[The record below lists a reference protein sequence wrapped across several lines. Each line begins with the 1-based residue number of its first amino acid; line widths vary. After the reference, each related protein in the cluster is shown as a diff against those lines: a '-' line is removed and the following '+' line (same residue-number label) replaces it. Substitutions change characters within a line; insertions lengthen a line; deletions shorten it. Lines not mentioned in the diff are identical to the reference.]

1 MSESKVDYNYSSD
14 MNLFD
19 VDKKQEPVV
28 CLGMEFPSEEE
39 RRAYFLEELRKK
51 LKDPEFRAIEG
62 FPIAEDEAIL
72 ELSDPPYYCACP
84 NPWIADLVAEWE
96 REKPAKP
103 EEWLYKREPFAADV
117 SEGKNHPIYNAHSY
131 HTKVPHRAIMRYILH
146 YTEPGDLVFDG
157 FCGTGMTGVAAQLCG
172 DKNEVEALDYKVGAD
187 GTIFRKE
194 INEFGR
200 GVDVA
205 FSKLGSRKAVL
216 NDLSPAA
223 SFIAYNYNSPVD
235 VQKFKQEAE
244 AILEAVEKEC
254 GWMYE
259 TRGPN
264 GEKAKIN
271 YTVWS
276 DVFVC
281 PECGNEVVF
290 YNEAVNKENSEVNK
304 QFPCSH
310 CNTLLTKRNMKRAT
324 VTSYDSA
331 LKQTV
336 TTSKQVP
343 VLINYSVGKKRGE
356 KNPDEYD
363 LALIKKIDE
372 MEIPYWYPI
381 DELPDG
387 YNTKQPKV
395 SHNYCHVHQ
404 FYTKRNMHVM
414 AFMTNLAKQKSPQ
427 CRFLIQYGLLGFSKL
442 ARYAP
447 NHYSQVNR
455 YLSGTLY
462 IGSQQVEISPWYIFP
477 NKIVRLVSS
486 EMINFPKTTNLS
498 IITVGDAAKLNA
510 EDASCDYLFLD
521 PPFGANLNY
530 SELSFIW
537 EAWLK
542 VITNNKEEAIENS
555 SQGKGINEYRAL
567 MRACFAEAYRVLK
580 PGRWMTV
587 EFSNTDSAVWNS
599 IQTSLSEVGF
609 IVANVSALDKQQG
622 SFKAV
627 TTTKAVKQDLVISLY
642 KPDETFEQQITHAV
656 GEDQVWT
663 FVRKHLS
670 YLPLVKKQGES
681 IITVP
686 ERDPRIIYDRVVA
699 YFVGHNML
707 LPISSGDF
715 LASMSQRFV
724 ERDGLYYL
732 SDQVLEYDKL
742 RSKLQLRLSEEAME
756 LFVHDEAS
764 AVSWIR
770 YQLKQKPMT
779 LGELTPLFM
788 HELNGWDKN
797 EKRLELSEIL
807 SQNFL
812 RYEGNEEVP
821 PAIHSYLSTNFK
833 ELRNLSKMDVALQAK
848 AKGRW
853 YIPDPNRERDLE
865 RLRERALL
873 KEFEVYRASKG
884 KLKEFRIEAIRAGF
898 KKAWQEK
905 DYQLIKTIS
914 ERMPSAIV
922 EEDEKLLLWYNGAMT
937 RLGY

>member
-1 MSESKVDYNYSSD
+1 MSENKVDFNYSSN

-19 VDKKQEPVV
+19 VDRKQDPVF
-28 CLGMEFPSEEE
+28 CLGMEFPSEKE
-39 RRAYFLEELRKK
+39 RMAYFLEELRKK

-62 FPIAEDEAIL
+62 FPIAEDQAIL
-72 ELSDPPYYCACP
+72 DLSDPPYYCACP

-96 REKPAKP
+96 QDKTAKP
-103 EEWLYKREPFAADV
+103 EEWLYKREPFATDV

-146 YTEPGDLVFDG
+146 YTEPGDIVFDG

-172 DKNEVEALDYKVGAD
+172 DKNEVEALGYKVGAD

-194 INEFGR
+194 LNEFGR
-200 GVDVA
+200 EVDIA

-223 SFIAYNYNSPVD
+223 SFIAYNFNSPVD

-244 AILEAVEKEC
+244 AILESVEKEC

-259 TRGPN
+259 TRSPR
-264 GEKAKIN
+264 GEKARIN
-271 YTVWS
+271 YIVWS
-276 DVFVC
+276 DVFIC
-281 PECGNEVVF
+281 PDCGNEIIF
-290 YNEAVNKENSEVNK
+290 YNEAVDKENGIVLKEFSC
-304 QFPCSH
+304 PH
-310 CNTLLTKRNMKRAT
+310 CGALLSKDNMNRAT

-331 LKQTV
+331 LKQTM
-336 TTSKQVP
+336 TTAKQVP

-356 KNPDEYD
+356 KIPDEFDYTI
-363 LALIKKIDE
+363 IKKIDE
-372 MEIPYWYPI
+372 MEIPYWYPTNRMI
-381 DELPDG
+381 EGREGRRNDPAG
-387 YNTKQPKV
+387 IT
-395 SHNYCHVHQ
+395 HVHH
-404 FYTKRNMHVM
+404 FYTKRNLVISVHLYNLIKNDKKLMI
-414 AFMTNLAKQKSPQ
+414 AFQSINPTLITKLVRFNLGHRGNGNLA
-427 CRFLIQYGLLGFSKL
+427 
-442 ARYAP
+442 
-447 NHYSQVNR
+447 
-455 YLSGTLY
+455 GTLY
-462 IGSQQVEISPWYIFP
+462 LPSIMAESNIIKSYRKKLGNFSNLYIYTASSQNVVSCQSSTSIDFPSCSMDYI
-477 NKIVRLVSS
+477 
-486 EMINFPKTTNLS
+486 
-498 IITVGDAAKLNA
+498 
-510 EDASCDYLFLD
+510 FLD
-521 PPFGANLNY
+521 PPFGSNLDY

-537 EAWLK
+537 ESWLK
-542 VITNNKEEAIENS
+542 IITNFKEEAIENT
-555 SQGKGINEYRAL
+555 SQGKGINEYRVL
-567 MRACFAEAYRVLK
+567 MRSCFAEAYRVLK

-609 IVANVSALDKQQG
+609 IVANVSALDKKQG

-627 TTTKAVKQDLVISLY
+627 TTTRAVKQDLVISLY
-642 KPDETFEQQITHAV
+642 KPDETFQQQINHAV
-656 GEDQVWT
+656 GDEQVWT

-681 IITVP
+681 TITVP

-715 LASMSQRFV
+715 LASISQRFV

-742 RSKLQLRLSEEAME
+742 KAKQQLKLSEEAIE

-764 AVSWIR
+764 AISWIR

-797 EKRLELSEIL
+797 EQRLELSELL

-812 RYEGNEEVP
+812 CYEANEEVP

-833 ELRNLSKMDVALQAK
+833 ELRNLSKTDAALQAK

-865 RLRERALL
+865 KLRERALL
-873 KEFEVYRASKG
+873 KEFEVYRDSTG
-884 KLKEFRIEAIRAGF
+884 KLEEFRIEAIRAGF

>member
-1 MSESKVDYNYSSD
+1 MSENKVDFNYSSN

-19 VDKKQEPVV
+19 VDKKQESVV
-28 CLGMEFPSEEE
+28 CLGMEFSSEEE
-39 RRAYFLEELRKK
+39 RMAYFLEELRKK

-62 FPIAEDEAIL
+62 FPIAEDQAIL
-72 ELSDPPYYCACP
+72 DISDPPYYCACP

-103 EEWLYKREPFAADV
+103 GEWLYKREPFAADV

-146 YTEPGDLVFDG
+146 YTEPGDIVFDG

-172 DKNEVEALDYKVGAD
+172 DKNEVEALGYKVGAD

-194 INEFGR
+194 TNEYGR
-200 GVDVA
+200 EVEVA

-235 VQKFKQEAE
+235 VKKFKQEAE
-244 AILEAVEKEC
+244 SILEAVEKEC

-290 YNEAVNKENSEVNK
+290 YNEAVNKENGKVLDE
-304 QFPCSH
+304 FH
-310 CNTLLTKRNMKRAT
+310 CPHCRTLLTKRNMSRAT

-356 KNPDEYD
+356 KNPDVYD
-363 LALIKKIDE
+363 LTLIKKIEE
-372 MEIPYWYPI
+372 MEIPYWYPTNLMMNKGSNWG
-381 DELPDG
+381 DSWRAG
-387 YNTKQPKV
+387 YHSGIT
-395 SHNYCHVHQ
+395 HVHQ
-404 FYTKRNMHVM
+404 FYTKRNM
-414 AFMTNLAKQKSPQ
+414 TTLAKLRVYAKSPLAIFWLNSLDHGM
-427 CRFLIQYGLLGFSKL
+427 CKRVKYGF
-442 ARYAP
+442 
-447 NHYSQVNR
+447 YSFPMST
-455 YLSGTLY
+455 LTGTLY
-462 IGSQQVEISPWYIFP
+462 LPSVSRENSPLYFYSTRKDKIEKMFSEWISVYNCIST
-477 NKIVRLVSS
+477 NSS
-486 EMINFPKTTNLS
+486 T
-498 IITVGDAAKLNA
+498 KLYTQDN
-510 EDASCDYLFLD
+510 SFDYLFLD

-530 SELSFIW
+530 SELSFFW

-627 TTTKAVKQDLVISLY
+627 TTSKAVKQDLVISLY
-642 KPDETFEQQITHAV
+642 KPDETFEQQITHSV
-656 GEDQVWT
+656 GEEQVWT

-681 IITVP
+681 TITVP

-715 LASMSQRFV
+715 LASMPQRFV

-732 SDQVLEYDKL
+732 SDQVVEYDKL
-742 RSKLQLRLSEEAME
+742 KAKQQLKLPVEVME
-756 LFVHDEAS
+756 LFVHDEETAIR
-764 AVSWIR
+764 WIR
-770 YQLKQKPMT
+770 YQLQQKPMT

-797 EKRLELSEIL
+797 EQRLELSELL

-812 RYEGNEEVP
+812 CYEANEEVP

-833 ELRNLSKMDVALQAK
+833 ELRNLSKTDAALQAK

-873 KEFEVYRASKG
+873 KEFEVYRASTG

-914 ERMPSAIV
+914 ERMPNAIV

>member
-1 MSESKVDYNYSSD
+1 MSENKVDFNYSSN

-19 VDKKQEPVV
+19 VDNKQESVV
-28 CLGMEFPSEEE
+28 CLGMKFPSEEE
-39 RRAYFLEELRKK
+39 RRIYFLEELRKK

-62 FPIAEDEAIL
+62 FPIAEDDAIL
-72 ELSDPPYYCACP
+72 DLSDPPYYCACP

-96 REKPAKP
+96 RGKPAKP
-103 EEWLYKREPFAADV
+103 EDWMYKREPFAADV

-146 YTEPGDLVFDG
+146 YTEPGDIVFDG

-172 DKNEVEALDYKVGAD
+172 DKNEVEALGYRVGAD

-194 INEFGR
+194 LNEFGR
-200 GVDVA
+200 ETEVA

-244 AILEAVEKEC
+244 AILKTVEKEC

-259 TRGPN
+259 TKGPN

-276 DVFVC
+276 DVFIC

-290 YNEAVNKENSEVNK
+290 YNEAVNKENGKVLDE
-304 QFPCSH
+304 FPCPH
-310 CNTLLTKRNMKRAT
+310 CRTLLTKRNMSRAT

-336 TTSKQVP
+336 TASKQVP

-356 KNPDEYD
+356 KSPDEFD

-372 MEIPYWYPI
+372 MEIPYWYPTNLMMNKGANWG
-381 DELPDG
+381 DSWRAG
-387 YNTKQPKV
+387 YHSGIT
-395 SHNYCHVHQ
+395 HVHQ
-404 FYTKRNMHVM
+404 FYTKRNL
-414 AFMTNLAKQKSPQ
+414 AILAKLRVCARSPLAIFWLNSLDHGM
-427 CRFLIQYGLLGFSKL
+427 CKRVKYGF
-442 ARYAP
+442 
-447 NHYSQVNR
+447 YSFPMST
-455 YLSGTLY
+455 LTGTLY
-462 IGSQQVEISPWYIFP
+462 LPSVSRENSPLYFYSTRKDKIEKIFSEWVSIYNCIST
-477 NKIVRLVSS
+477 NSS
-486 EMINFPKTTNLS
+486 T
-498 IITVGDAAKLNA
+498 KLYTQDN
-510 EDASCDYLFLD
+510 SFDYLFLD

-530 SELSFIW
+530 SELSFFW

-542 VITNNKEEAIENS
+542 VVTNNKEEAIENS

-567 MRACFAEAYRVLK
+567 MRVCFAEAYRVLK

-627 TTTKAVKQDLVISLY
+627 TTSKAVKQDLVISLY
-642 KPDETFEQQITHAV
+642 KPDETFEQQITHSV
-656 GEDQVWT
+656 GEEQVWT

-681 IITVP
+681 TITVP

-742 RSKLQLRLSEEAME
+742 KAKQQLKLSEEAIE

-764 AVSWIR
+764 AISWIR

-788 HELNGWDKN
+788 HELSGWDKN
-797 EKRLELSEIL
+797 EQRLELSELL

-812 RYEGNEEVP
+812 CYEANEEVP

-865 RLRERALL
+865 KMRERALL
-873 KEFEVYRASKG
+873 KEFEVYRASTG

-905 DYQLIKTIS
+905 DYQLIRTIS

>member
-1 MSESKVDYNYSSD
+1 MSESKVDYHYGSSES
-14 MNLFD
+14 LFE
-19 VDKKQEPVV
+19 VDAHKEPVV
-28 CLGMEFPSEEE
+28 CLGIEFPSEEE
-39 RRAYFLEELRKK
+39 RRAYFLEELRTK
-51 LKDPEFRAIEG
+51 LKDPDFRAIEG

-96 REKPAKP
+96 KEKPAKP
-103 EEWLYKREPFAADV
+103 GEWLYKREPFAADV

-146 YTEPGDLVFDG
+146 YTEPGDIVFDG

-172 DKNEVEALDYKVGAD
+172 DKKEVEALGYKVGAD

-194 INEFGR
+194 TNEYGR
-200 GVDVA
+200 EVEVA

-235 VQKFKQEAE
+235 VKKFKQEAE

-259 TRGPN
+259 TIHTDGITRG
-264 GEKAKIN
+264 KIN

-276 DVFVC
+276 DVFIC

-290 YNEAVNKENSEVNK
+290 YNEAVNKENGKVLDAF
-304 QFPCSH
+304 QCPHCS
-310 CNTLLTKRNMKRAT
+310 TLLTKRNMSRAT

-336 TTSKQVP
+336 TSSKQVP

-356 KNPDEYD
+356 KSPDEFD
-363 LALIKKIDE
+363 IALIKKIEE
-372 MEIPYWYPI
+372 MEIPYWYPTNLMMNKGANWG
-381 DELPDG
+381 DSWRAG
-387 YNTKQPKV
+387 YHSGIT
-395 SHNYCHVHQ
+395 HVHQ
-404 FYTKRNMHVM
+404 FYTKRNI
-414 AFMTNLAKQKSPQ
+414 AILAKFRNLASSPLVKFWLNSLDHGL
-427 CRFLIQYGLLGFSKL
+427 CRRVKYGF
-442 ARYAP
+442 
-447 NHYSQVNR
+447 YSFPMST
-455 YLSGTLY
+455 LTGTLY
-462 IGSQQVEISPWYIFP
+462 LPSVSRENSPLYFYSTRKDKIEKIFSEWASVYNCIST
-477 NKIVRLVSS
+477 NSSTKLKIQDNS
-486 EMINFPKTTNLS
+486 F
-498 IITVGDAAKLNA
+498 
-510 EDASCDYLFLD
+510 DYLFLD

-530 SELSFIW
+530 SELSFFW

-542 VITNNKEEAIENS
+542 VITNNKEEAIKNS

-567 MRACFAEAYRVLK
+567 MRACFSEAYRVLK

-642 KPDETFEQQITHAV
+642 KPDETFEQQITHSV
-656 GEDQVWT
+656 GEEQVWT

-681 IITVP
+681 TITVP

-732 SDQVLEYDKL
+732 SDQVVEYDKL
-742 RSKLQLRLSEEAME
+742 KAKQQLKLPVEVME
-756 LFVHDEAS
+756 LFVHDEETAIR
-764 AVSWIR
+764 WIR
-770 YQLKQKPMT
+770 YQLQQKPMT

-797 EKRLELSEIL
+797 EQRLELSELL

-812 RYEGNEEVP
+812 CYEANEEVP

-833 ELRNLSKMDVALQAK
+833 ELRNLSKTDAALQAK

-873 KEFEVYRASKG
+873 KEFEVYRASTG

-905 DYQLIKTIS
+905 DYILIKTIS

>member
-1 MSESKVDYNYSSD
+1 MSENKVDFNYSSN

-19 VDKKQEPVV
+19 VDNKQESVV

-39 RRAYFLEELRKK
+39 RRAHFLEELRKK

-62 FPIAEDEAIL
+62 FPIAEDDAIL
-72 ELSDPPYYCACP
+72 DLSDPPYYCACP

-96 REKPAKP
+96 RKKPAKP
-103 EEWLYKREPFAADV
+103 GEWLYKREPFAADV

-146 YTEPGDLVFDG
+146 YTEPGDIVFDG

-172 DKNEVEALDYKVGAD
+172 DKTEVEALGYKVGTD

-194 INEFGR
+194 LNEFGR
-200 GVDVA
+200 EVEVA

-235 VQKFKQEAE
+235 VKKFKQEAE
-244 AILEAVEKEC
+244 SILESVEKEC

-281 PECGNEVVF
+281 PECGNEVIF
-290 YNEAVNKENSEVNK
+290 YNEAVNKENGKVLSE
-304 QFPCSH
+304 FPCPH
-310 CNTLLTKRNMKRAT
+310 CSSLLTKRNMSRAT
-324 VTSYDSA
+324 VTSYDTA

-336 TTSKQVP
+336 TTAKQVP

-356 KNPDEYD
+356 KNPDVYD
-363 LALIKKIDE
+363 LTLIKKIEE
-372 MEIPYWYPI
+372 MEIPYWYPTNRMI
-381 DELPDG
+381 EGKESRRNDPAG
-387 YNTKQPKV
+387 IT
-395 SHNYCHVHQ
+395 HVHQ
-404 FYTKRNMHVM
+404 FYTKRNLAILASIYSRCDQARLRLWFTSQLV
-414 AFMTNLAKQKSPQ
+414 NL
-427 CRFLIQYGLLGFSKL
+427 SKL
-442 ARYAP
+442 
-447 NHYSQVNR
+447 NR
-455 YLSGTLY
+455 YRPFVSFPYNPLSGTLY
-462 IGSQQVEISPWYIFP
+462 IGSQVSESSIFTALANRVTKLAGIDKMNDYAAISVLSSTSLPSDSNSFDYI
-477 NKIVRLVSS
+477 
-486 EMINFPKTTNLS
+486 
-498 IITVGDAAKLNA
+498 
-510 EDASCDYLFLD
+510 FLD

-609 IVANVSALDKQQG
+609 IVTNVSALDKQQG

-627 TTTKAVKQDLVISLY
+627 TTSKAVKQDLVISLY
-642 KPDETFEQQITHAV
+642 KPDETFEQQITHSV
-656 GEDQVWT
+656 GEEQVWT

-681 IITVP
+681 TITVP

-715 LASMSQRFV
+715 LAAMPQRFV

-742 RSKLQLRLSEEAME
+742 KAKQQIKLSEEAIE

-764 AVSWIR
+764 AISWIR

-797 EKRLELSEIL
+797 ELHLELSELL

-812 RYEGNEEVP
+812 CYEANEEVP
-821 PAIHSYLSTNFK
+821 PTIHSYLSTNFK
-833 ELRNLSKMDVALQAK
+833 ELRNLSKMDAALQAK
-848 AKGRW
+848 ARGRW

-873 KEFEVYRASKG
+873 KEFEVYKASKG

-905 DYQLIKTIS
+905 DYHLIKTIS

>member
-1 MSESKVDYNYSSD
+1 MAERKVDYNYGSSES
-14 MNLFD
+14 LFD
-19 VDKKQEPVV
+19 VDAHKEPVV
-28 CLGMEFPSEEE
+28 CLGMEFSSEEE

-51 LKDPEFRAIEG
+51 LKDPDFRAIEG
-62 FPIAEDEAIL
+62 FPIAEDDAIL

-96 REKPAKP
+96 EEKPAKP
-103 EEWLYKREPFAADV
+103 GEWLYKREPFAADV

-146 YTEPGDLVFDG
+146 YTEPGDIVFDG

-172 DKNEVEALDYKVGAD
+172 DKNEVEALGYKVGAD
-187 GTIFRKE
+187 GKIFRKE
-194 INEFGR
+194 LNEFGR
-200 GVDVA
+200 EVEVA

-235 VQKFKQEAE
+235 VQKFKKEAE
-244 AILEAVEKEC
+244 AILDAVEKEC

-290 YNEAVNKENSEVNK
+290 YNEAVNKENGKVLD
-304 QFPCSH
+304 QFPCPH
-310 CNTLLTKRNMKRAT
+310 CSSLLTKRSMSRAT
-324 VTSYDSA
+324 VTSYDTA

-356 KNPDEYD
+356 KNPDEQD
-363 LALIKKIDE
+363 LATIKKVNDL
-372 MEIPYWYPI
+372 EITCWYPI
-381 DELPDG
+381 GELPEGDKTSDPIKA
-387 YNTKQPKV
+387 NVT
-395 SHNYCHVHQ
+395 NVHQ
-404 FYTKRNMHVM
+404 FYSKKTLFVLSYINSKCTTKILRLWFNSQLI
-414 AFMTNLAKQKSPQ
+414 NLSKQ
-427 CRFLIQYGLLGFSKL
+427 
-442 ARYAP
+442 
-447 NHYSQVNR
+447 NR
-455 YLSGTLY
+455 YRPGVSFPYNPLSGTLY
-462 IGSQQVEISPWYIFP
+462 IGSMFSEASVIVALSNKIKKIKEISILGEYA
-477 NKIVRLVSS
+477 LCSS
-486 EMINFPKTTNLS
+486 SSSTNVNISGNS
-498 IITVGDAAKLNA
+498 I
-510 EDASCDYLFLD
+510 DYLFFD

-537 EAWLK
+537 ESWLR
-542 VITNNKEEAIENS
+542 VLTNNMEEAIQS
-555 SQGKGINEYRAL
+555 RKQHKGLYEYRTL
-567 MRACFAEAYRVLK
+567 MKGCFTEAYRVLK

-587 EFSNTDSAVWNS
+587 EFSNTNSAVWNS

-609 IVANVSALDKQQG
+609 IVANVSALDKKQG
-622 SFKAV
+622 SFNSV
-627 TTTKAVKQDLVISLY
+627 TSSKAVKQDLVISLY

-656 GEDQVWT
+656 GEEQVWT

-681 IITVP
+681 TITVP

-732 SDQVLEYDKL
+732 SDQVVEYDKL
-742 RSKLQLRLSEEAME
+742 KAKQQLKLPVEVME
-756 LFVHDEAS
+756 LFVHDEETAIR
-764 AVSWIR
+764 WIR
-770 YQLKQKPMT
+770 YQLQQKPMT

-797 EKRLELSEIL
+797 EQRLELSELL

-812 RYEGNEEVP
+812 CYEANEEVP

-833 ELRNLSKMDVALQAK
+833 ELRNLSKTDAALQAK

-873 KEFEVYRASKG
+873 KEFEVYRASTG

-905 DYQLIKTIS
+905 DYQLIRAIS
-914 ERMPSAIV
+914 ERMPNAIV

>member
-1 MSESKVDYNYSSD
+1 MSESKVDYNYGSSK
-14 MNLFD
+14 NLFD
-19 VDKKQEPVV
+19 VDAHKEPVV

-51 LKDPEFRAIEG
+51 LKDPDFRAIEG

-96 REKPAKP
+96 KEKPAKP
-103 EEWLYKREPFAADV
+103 GEWLYKREPFAADV

-146 YTEPGDLVFDG
+146 YTEPGDIVFDG

-172 DKNEVEALDYKVGAD
+172 DKKEVEALGYKVGAD

-194 INEFGR
+194 TNEFGR
-200 GVDVA
+200 EVEVA

-235 VQKFKQEAE
+235 VQKFKKEAE

-259 TRGPN
+259 TRGPR

-276 DVFVC
+276 DVFIC

-290 YNEAVNKENSEVNK
+290 YNEAVNKENGKVLD
-304 QFPCSH
+304 QFPCPH
-310 CNTLLTKRNMKRAT
+310 CSTLLTKRNMSRAT

-331 LKQTV
+331 LKKTV

-356 KNPDEYD
+356 KSPDEFD

-372 MEIPYWYPI
+372 MEIPYWYPTNRMI
-381 DELPDG
+381 EGQESRRNDPAG
-387 YNTKQPKV
+387 IT
-395 SHNYCHVHQ
+395 HVHQ
-404 FYTKRNMHVM
+404 FYTKRNI
-414 AFMTNLAKQKSPQ
+414 AILAKFRNLASSPLVKFWLNSLDHGL
-427 CRFLIQYGLLGFSKL
+427 CRRVKYGF
-442 ARYAP
+442 
-447 NHYSQVNR
+447 YSFPMST
-455 YLSGTLY
+455 LTGTLY
-462 IGSQQVEISPWYIFP
+462 LPSVSRENSPLYFYSTRKDKIEKIFSEWASVYNCIST
-477 NKIVRLVSS
+477 NSSTKLKIQDNS
-486 EMINFPKTTNLS
+486 F
-498 IITVGDAAKLNA
+498 
-510 EDASCDYLFLD
+510 DYLFLD

-530 SELSFIW
+530 SELNFFW

-567 MRACFAEAYRVLK
+567 MRACFAEAHRVLK

-656 GEDQVWT
+656 GEEQVWT

-681 IITVP
+681 TITVP

-732 SDQVLEYDKL
+732 SDQVVEYDKL
-742 RSKLQLRLSEEAME
+742 KAKQQLKLPVEVME
-756 LFVHDEAS
+756 LFVHDEETAIR
-764 AVSWIR
+764 WIR
-770 YQLKQKPMT
+770 YQLQQKPMT

-797 EKRLELSEIL
+797 EQRLELSELL

-812 RYEGNEEVP
+812 CYEANEEVP

-833 ELRNLSKMDVALQAK
+833 ELRNLSKTDAVLQAK

-873 KEFEVYRASKG
+873 KEFEVYRASTG

-914 ERMPSAIV
+914 ERMPSSIV

>member
-1 MSESKVDYNYSSD
+1 M
-14 MNLFD
+14 
-19 VDKKQEPVV
+19 
-28 CLGMEFPSEEE
+28 
-39 RRAYFLEELRKK
+39 
-51 LKDPEFRAIEG
+51 
-62 FPIAEDEAIL
+62 
-72 ELSDPPYYCACP
+72 
-84 NPWIADLVAEWE
+84 
-96 REKPAKP
+96 
-103 EEWLYKREPFAADV
+103 
-117 SEGKNHPIYNAHSY
+117 
-131 HTKVPHRAIMRYILH
+131 
-146 YTEPGDLVFDG
+146 FDG

-172 DKNEVEALDYKVGAD
+172 DKNEVEALGYKVGGD

-194 INEFGR
+194 LNEFGR
-200 GVDVA
+200 EVEVP
-205 FSKLGSRKAVL
+205 FSKLGIRKAVL

-235 VQKFKQEAE
+235 VQKFKQEAK

-276 DVFVC
+276 DVFIC

-290 YNEAVNKENSEVNK
+290 YNEAVNKEDGTVLNE
-304 QFPCSH
+304 FPCPH
-310 CNTLLTKRNMKRAT
+310 CQTMLAKRNMSRAT
-324 VTSYDSA
+324 TTTYDSA

-336 TTSKQVP
+336 TTAKQVP
-343 VLINYSVGKKRGE
+343 VLITYSVGKKRGE
-356 KNPDEYD
+356 KNPDEFD
-363 LALIKKIDE
+363 LAIIKRIDE
-372 MEIPYWYPI
+372 MEIPYWYPTNRMI
-381 DELPDG
+381 EGRESRRNDSSG
-387 YNTKQPKV
+387 IT
-395 SHNYCHVHQ
+395 HVHQ
-404 FYTKRNMHVM
+404 FLFKRTLH
-414 AFMTNLAKQKSPQ
+414 LLSCYRDKIG
-427 CRFLIQYGLLGFSKL
+427 IQSRNYFFITAVHDGSSKMNRERPFGLPSKL
-442 ARYAP
+442 
-447 NHYSQVNR
+447 N
-455 YLSGTLY
+455 GTLY
-462 IGSQQVEISPWYIFP
+462 IGSMIREINAIAFIDR
-477 NKIVRLVSS
+477 KIKKYLTTGATSNYSAISTFSS
-486 EMINFPKTTNLS
+486 TSLRQPDGS
-498 IITVGDAAKLNA
+498 Y
-510 EDASCDYLFLD
+510 DYLFLD
-521 PPFGANLNY
+521 PPFGSNLDY

-537 EAWLK
+537 ESWLK
-542 VITNNKEEAIENS
+542 VVTNNKEEAIKS
-555 SQGKGINEYRAL
+555 TSQGKGINEYRTL

-642 KPDETFEQQITHAV
+642 KPDETFEQQINRAV
-656 GEDQVWT
+656 GEEQVWT
-663 FVRKHLS
+663 FVRNHLS

-681 IITVP
+681 KITVP

-715 LASMSQRFV
+715 LAAMPQRFV

-732 SDQVLEYDKL
+732 PDQAMEYDKL
-742 RSKLQLRLSEEAME
+742 KARQQLKLSEEAMQ
-756 LFVHDEAS
+756 LFVQDEAS
-764 AVSWIR
+764 AISWIR

-788 HELNGWDKN
+788 HELNGWGKN
-797 EKRLELSEIL
+797 EQRLELSELL

-812 RYEGNEEVP
+812 CYEPGEDVP

-833 ELRNLSKMDVALQAK
+833 ELRNLSKTDAALQAK

-865 RLRERALL
+865 RMREKALL
-873 KEFEVYRASKG
+873 KEFEVYKASKD
-884 KLKEFRIEAIRAGF
+884 KLKIFRIEAVRAGF

-905 DYQLIKTIS
+905 DYRLIKTIS
-914 ERMPSAIV
+914 ERLPRAIV

>member
-1 MSESKVDYNYSSD
+1 MSESKVDYHYGSSE
-14 MNLFD
+14 NLFD
-19 VDKKQEPVV
+19 VDAHKEPVV

-39 RRAYFLEELRKK
+39 RRAYFLEELRTK
-51 LKDPEFRAIEG
+51 LKDPDFRAIEG
-62 FPIAEDEAIL
+62 FPIAEDDAIL

-96 REKPAKP
+96 KEKPAKP
-103 EEWLYKREPFAADV
+103 GEWLYKREPFAADV

-146 YTEPGDLVFDG
+146 YTEPGDIVFDG

-172 DKNEVEALDYKVGAD
+172 DKKEVEALGYKVGAD

-194 INEFGR
+194 TNEFGR
-200 GVDVA
+200 EVEVA

-235 VQKFKQEAE
+235 VKKFKQEAE

-259 TRGPN
+259 TRTPR

-276 DVFVC
+276 DVFIC

-290 YNEAVNKENSEVNK
+290 YNEAVNKENGKVLD
-304 QFPCSH
+304 QFPCPH
-310 CNTLLTKRNMKRAT
+310 CSTLLTKRNMNRAT

-331 LKQTV
+331 LKKTV

-356 KNPDEYD
+356 KSPDEFD

-372 MEIPYWYPI
+372 MEIPYWYPTNRMI
-381 DELPDG
+381 EGQESRRNDPAG
-387 YNTKQPKV
+387 IT
-395 SHNYCHVHQ
+395 HVHQ
-404 FYTKRNMHVM
+404 FYTKRNIAILASIYAKCVQPRLKLW
-414 AFMTNLAKQKSPQ
+414 FTSQLINL
-427 CRFLIQYGLLGFSKL
+427 SKL
-442 ARYAP
+442 
-447 NHYSQVNR
+447 NR
-455 YLSGTLY
+455 YRPFVSFPYNPLSGTLY
-462 IGSQQVEISPWYIFP
+462 IGSQVSESSIFIALA
-477 NKIVRLVSS
+477 NRI
-486 EMINFPKTTNLS
+486 
-498 IITVGDAAKLNA
+498 AKLAGIDQMNEYA
-510 EDASCDYLFLD
+510 AISVLSSTSLPSDSNSFDYLFLD

-642 KPDETFEQQITHAV
+642 KPDETFEQQITHSV
-656 GEDQVWT
+656 GEEQVWT

-681 IITVP
+681 TITVP

-732 SDQVLEYDKL
+732 SDQVVEYDKL
-742 RSKLQLRLSEEAME
+742 KAKQQLKLPVEVME
-756 LFVHDEAS
+756 LFVHDEETAIR
-764 AVSWIR
+764 WIR
-770 YQLKQKPMT
+770 YQLQQKPMT

-797 EKRLELSEIL
+797 EQRLELSELL

-812 RYEGNEEVP
+812 CYEANEEVP

-833 ELRNLSKMDVALQAK
+833 ELRNLSKTDAVLQAK

-873 KEFEVYRASKG
+873 KEFEVYRASTG

-914 ERMPSAIV
+914 ERMPSSIV